1 MEPLISVIVPVY
13 NVENYLEKCLQSLV
27 KQTIPL
33 KIIVINDGSSDNSE
47 KIISKFINEYSN
59 ILYIKKENGGIADVR
74 NVGLANVTT
83 KYFGFLD
90 SDDYIESTMYEDML
104 KKAIE
109 NDSDLVVC
117 QFYWEELNGS
127 KKIGY
132 DGPYLP
138 KKDMLVK
145 LMATL
150 WNKLYKTETIKAIN
164 VKFPTG
170 YRYEDA
176 YFLYAITPFINKI
189 SFIETPYVH
198 YIQREGSITHNHNE
212 KVKDMIH
219 VFESL
224 LSFYRDNN
232 MYDLYFDE
240 LEYLFTKFF
249 LGNSFLRTVQI
260 EDKKIRNETLDMSI
274 NLLVNN
280 FPNYQQN
287 RYLVELKGLKNKY
300 FKLVDKNNYKFF
312 AYLFMLKEKLCRL
325 N

>member
-1 MEPLISVIVPVY
+1 MEILVSVIVPVY
-13 NVENYLEKCLQSLV
+13 NVEKYLKKCLDSLV

-33 KIIVINDGSSDNSE
+33 KIIIINDGSSDNSE
-47 KIISKFINEYSN
+47 QIINKFINDYQN
-59 ILYIKKENGGIADVR
+59 IIYIKKDNGGIADVR
-74 NVGLANVTT
+74 NIGLANVDT

-90 SDDYIESTMYEDML
+90 SDDYIEPTMYEDML
-104 KKAIE
+104 KNAID
-109 NDSDLVVC
+109 NDSDIVVS
-117 QFYWEELNGS
+117 QFYWEELSG
-127 KKIGY
+127 KRKVGY

-150 WNKLYKTETIKAIN
+150 WNKLYKTESIKKIN

-176 YFLYAITPFINKI
+176 YFLYAITPFINKVT
-189 SFIETPYVH
+189 FIQKSYVH

-224 LSFYRDNN
+224 LEFYKKEKI
-232 MYDLYFDE
+232 YDLYFEE

-260 EDKKIRNETLDMSI
+260 KDKTIRNQTLDLSI
-274 NLLVNN
+274 NLLTSK
-280 FPNYQQN
+280 FPNYKNN
-287 RYLVELKGLKNKY
+287 RYLNELGGLKNKY
-300 FKLVDKNNYKFF
+300 FKLVNKNNYRFF
-312 AYLFMLKEKLCRL
+312 ANIFRIMRSIK
-325 N
+325 